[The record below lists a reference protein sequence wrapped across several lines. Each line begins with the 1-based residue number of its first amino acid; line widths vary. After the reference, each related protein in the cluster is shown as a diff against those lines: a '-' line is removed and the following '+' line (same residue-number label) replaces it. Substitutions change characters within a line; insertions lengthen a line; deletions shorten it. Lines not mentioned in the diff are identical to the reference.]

1 MLQNSSNKKKIV
13 IAGAG
18 FAGLRLARKL
28 RKTEFD
34 ITLLDKHNFH
44 QFQPLFYQIATSGL
58 EPSSISFPLRK
69 IFQHS
74 KNVHIRLCEITEIQS
89 ENNILKTSVG
99 DFGYDILVLAL
110 GADTN
115 FFGMKNIKEK
125 ALGMKTTPEAMRIRN
140 LILKNFEDA
149 LVTTDESTRLAMM
162 NIAIVGGGPTG
173 VELAGALSE
182 MRKFVLPED
191 FPELDFSK
199 MNIYLLEA
207 GSKLLG
213 AMSEKSQNKV
223 LNYLQNLG
231 VEVMLNAQVKDFDGT
246 NIYLNDKQIHA
257 KTLIWAAGVSANT
270 VSGLSQEILTRGN
283 RLKTN
288 RFNLVEGYENIY
300 ALGDMA
306 YMTEPD
312 FPNGHPQVAQTAIQQ
327 ADNLAKNF
335 NNFLKNKPLKEFSYK
350 DLGAMATVGRNLAVV
365 DLKKMKF
372 SGTIAWFFWLFVH
385 LMAIVGVKNRV
396 FIFVNWVVSYFTY
409 DQSLRLILQTSNP
422 NTGNR

>member
-1 MLQNSSNKKKIV
+1 M
-13 IAGAG
+13 
-18 FAGLRLARKL
+18 
-28 RKTEFD
+28 
-34 ITLLDKHNFH
+34 
-44 QFQPLFYQIATSGL
+44 
-58 EPSSISFPLRK
+58 
-69 IFQHS
+69 
-74 KNVHIRLCEITEIQS
+74 CEITEIQS

-162 NIAIVGGGPTG
+162 NITIVGGGPTG

-270 VSGLSQEILTRGN
+270 VSGLSQESITRGN

-288 RFNLVEGYENIY
+288 RFNLVEAYENTY

-327 ADNLAKNF
+327 ADNLAKNLL
-335 NNFLKNKPLKEFSYK
+335 NIQKNKPLNQFLYK
-350 DLGAMATVGRNLAVV
+350 DLGEMATVGRNLAVV

-372 SGTIAWFFWLFVH
+372 SGTIAWFLWLFVH

-422 NTGNR
+422 NIGNR

>member
-1 MLQNSSNKKKIV
+1 MLQNSSKKKKIV

-28 RKTEFD
+28 RKTDFY

-162 NIAIVGGGPTG
+162 NITIVGGGPTG

-270 VSGLSQEILTRGN
+270 VSGLSQESITRGN

-288 RFNLVEGYENIY
+288 RFNLVEAYENTY

-327 ADNLAKNF
+327 ADNLAKNLL
-335 NNFLKNKPLKEFSYK
+335 NIQKNKPLNQFLYK

-372 SGTIAWFFWLFVH
+372 SGTIAWFLWLFVH

-422 NTGNR
+422 NIGNR

>member
-1 MLQNSSNKKKIV
+1 MLQNNSKKKKIV

-28 RKTEFD
+28 RKTDFY

>member
-1 MLQNSSNKKKIV
+1 MLQNNSDKKKIV